1 MFFTTNVSN
10 DKWYQGAWQ
19 LLYSSNYDKV
29 YKIALSIVI
38 DREIAKDVTQ
48 EVFVSAFLKINTL
61 KEMDKF
67 SSWICTIA
75 ENTGKNML
83 KKKIKHNNRN
93 VHLEDEDKNI
103 PDNIIRFCDSNN
115 PEQIYELKEDS
126 KEVLHYIEELGLE
139 EQRILS
145 LKYYDGFSYTQIAE
159 QMNLKELNR

>member
-1 MFFTTNVSN
+1 MFFTTNDRN
-10 DKWYQGAWQ
+10 DKWFEGAWK

-61 KEMDKF
+61 KEIDKF
-67 SSWICTIA
+67 GSWICTIA

-93 VHLEDEDKNI
+93 VPLEGVWQQ
-103 PDNIIRFCDSNN
+103 F
-115 PEQIYELKEDS
+115 
-126 KEVLHYIEELGLE
+126 V
-139 EQRILS
+139 
-145 LKYYDGFSYTQIAE
+145 
-159 QMNLKELNR
+159 